1 MERRR
6 RTGPR
11 TKASRID
18 LPDDSETTFDFSSL
32 PHIEDFIDYG
42 QIVVGI
48 MQPAGCVAVAGEGR
62 QSVAMLRRREGE
74 TLKQLPTRLDMAIA
88 RAMADD
94 VFTDEVNTQQSR
106 THT

>member
-6 RTGPR
+6 KAGPR

-32 PHIEDFIDYG
+32 PHIEDFINYG

-74 TLKQLPTRLDMAIA
+74 TLKQLLTRLDLAIA
-88 RAMADD
+88 RAVVDD
-94 VFTDEVNTQQSR
+94 IYTDEVNTQHGK
-106 THT
+106 TYT